1 MDSSPEERIASP
13 ALSPE
18 NDEYANALADY
29 DDLVVEAAKRFEA
42 FGEADVAFKDLQEN
56 LHELLT
62 LGDSLWEDA
71 AGATKGSRGHVAA
84 VDGLREATGSIRK
97 VIGEQDAVLDTLD
110 RAVGRAARGLARL
123 SEAVG
128 TIRSHAEGV
137 RQVLDER
144 IDEMKAI
151 EPALADRRSSRSA
164 KEPKEP
170 KEPKESSKEPK
181 KRRAEEEAAAHE
193 AKERERALR
202 RRERE
207 IKDRGR
213 ELKERPP
220 QRARS
225 QERARAASH
234 A

>member
-1 MDSSPEERIASP
+1 MDSSPEDRIASP

-29 DDLVVEAAKRFEA
+29 DDLAVEAAKRFEA
-42 FGEADVAFKDLQEN
+42 FGEADVAFKDLQEK

-62 LGDSLWEDA
+62 LGDSLWDDA
-71 AGATKGSRGHVAA
+71 MGTTKGSKGHVAA
-84 VDGLREATGSIRK
+84 VEGLREATGSIRK
-97 VIGEQDAVLDTLD
+97 VIGKQDAVLDTLD

-128 TIRSHAEGV
+128 AIRSHAEEV
-137 RQVLDER
+137 RQALNER
-144 IDEMKAI
+144 IDDMKTI

-164 KEPKEP
+164 KD
-170 KEPKESSKEPK
+170 PKESKES
-181 KRRAEEEAAAHE
+181 KRRTEEGAAAHE

-202 RRERE
+202 RRGEHEPKERE
-207 IKDRGR
+207 RS
-213 ELKERPP
+213 P

-225 QERARAASH
+225 QERARASAH